1 MCVRCSSAEGRPAR
15 ARRVDSVRQLF
26 VSLPVRD
33 LAASR
38 CFFAGLGFELDGR
51 FTDHSAAC
59 MIVVDGGSVV
69 LLTEAFFG
77 RFTSKSRCDTRTH
90 LEATITLSCTSRAE
104 LTALVERALA
114 AGATRAG
121 SPRDHGFMLVSG
133 FHDLDG
139 HQWQLSWHD
148 PRTVHA

>member
-1 MCVRCSSAEGRPAR
+1 MVGSARK
-15 ARRVDSVRQLF
+15 LF
-26 VSLPVRD
+26 VNLPVRD
-33 LAASR
+33 LVASKR
-38 CFFAGLGFELDGR
+38 FFAGLGFEFDAR

-59 MIVVDGGSVV
+59 MIVVDDGYVM
-69 LLTEAFFG
+69 LLTEAFFAS
-77 RFTSKSRCDTRTH
+77 FTTKSPCDTRTH
-90 LEATITLSCTSRAE
+90 TGVSISRSCASRAE
-104 LTALVERALA
+104 LTALVDRALA